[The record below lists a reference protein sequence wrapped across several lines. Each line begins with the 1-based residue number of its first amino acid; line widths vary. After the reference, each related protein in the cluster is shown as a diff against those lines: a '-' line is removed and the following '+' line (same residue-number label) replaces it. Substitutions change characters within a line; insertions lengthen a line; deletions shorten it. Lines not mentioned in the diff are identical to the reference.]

1 MPAREFLTKEEEEL
15 IVEAIDR
22 AEEGTTGEIR
32 VHIEFRCKDDPLKRA
47 EDLFHELKMDQTER
61 RNGTLLYI
69 AVKDRK
75 TAIFGDAGIS
85 SQVDDQFWQQEIDK
99 LIGYFKED
107 QYEAGIENVVGDIGE
122 KLKQF
127 YPGDDANP
135 NELRNDIS
143 FQDNRNEKGEGET
156 DET

>member
-1 MPAREFLTKEEEEL
+1 MPAREFLSQEEEQL
-15 IVEAIDR
+15 IVEAINR

-32 VHIEFRCKDDPLKRA
+32 VHIEFRCKKDPLERA
-47 EDLFHELKMDQTER
+47 ETLFHELNMDQTER

-75 TAIFGDAGIS
+75 VAIYGDAGIS
-85 SQVDDQFWQQEIDK
+85 SQVDDRFWQEEIDK

-107 QYEAGIENVVGDIGE
+107 KFEAGIENVVGDIGE

-127 YPGDDANP
+127 YPGETANP
-135 NELRNDIS
+135 NELQNDIS
-143 FQDNRNEKGEGET
+143 FKDNRNEKSEGKT